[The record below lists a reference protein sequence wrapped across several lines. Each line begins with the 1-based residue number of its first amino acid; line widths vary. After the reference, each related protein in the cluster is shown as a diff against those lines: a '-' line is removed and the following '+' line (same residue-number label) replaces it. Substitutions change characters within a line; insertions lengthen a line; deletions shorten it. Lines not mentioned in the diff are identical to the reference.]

1 MAAAKSLTITAR
13 IPAALAK
20 KLEAYSK
27 ITKRTRSWL
36 IEDILDKYVDNEIAI
51 AKFVQEGID
60 SANRGE
66 SVPHE
71 EAMRQIQA
79 YIVKRKRERRKAA

>member
-51 AKFVQEGID
+51 AKFVQEGI
-60 SANRGE
+60 GE
-66 SVPHE
+66 SRRVRSPRRGH
-71 EAMRQIQA
+71 APDPSLHRQTQT
-79 YIVKRKRERRKAA
+79 